1 LAYLNIS
8 VEDMCGS
15 IKLNF
20 ETLNLEIKL
29 FNSTLPIILAIQLTR
44 PPKIWRHGA
53 AARVALCPEPTLL
66 PWFRWNAWARGVGL
80 VVVDEAEL
88 IGLLGEEVEG
98 AKGDLASL
106 PADAE

>member
-1 LAYLNIS
+1 
-8 VEDMCGS
+8 MCGS